1 MFIVAVA
8 NELAL
13 RSYPA
18 FESILLS
25 LKRDMWADCM
35 VDGGNDST
43 MV

>member
-8 NELAL
+8 SETAL
-13 RSYPA
+13 RSPA
-18 FESILLS
+18 VESILLS

-35 VDGGNDST
+35 VEGKDST